1 MIDQVRPQVA
11 FLGAGCAGIGGQDPS
26 GIALR
31 YRRRDPV
38 QRQGTELVDH
48 LGRDL
53 LGLRRNAGQQA
64 QGKGADQHHGASIE
78 RPTQMKTKQAIGDW
92 FGDRLVKLIRQGAMP
107 PKDRKRMMIVIM
119 HRLTTSAAMLALIA
133 GIGTGATAQTPA
145 ANDLPAPLAGLNLTN
160 LDIES
165 KRDGMRDIE
174 GRTADGVDIEAKVD
188 MAGNLV
194 EVEADDGALP
204 QSLIDAMVSADLRG
218 QPVMAQVGPITEINQ
233 HPDHVEIKG
242 RQPSGAEIEVRFD
255 RQNAL
260 IGIDMDDA
268 AIPADLVNT
277 LLPQAVR
284 DNEVIGQFDRI
295 DEIGN
300 RNGRIMVQGED
311 ATGQDMRAEF
321 DADGR
326 VLRFGR
332 EDGPRGDRRE
342 ERRGG
347 RGPGHDDRGP
357 GGHEMRGD
365 MTDHGPDADDPRGNR
380 SMGDGPRG
388 AAAVPADFDA
398 VAVNQRLSEA
408 GYTGFGFLRAAGAG
422 LMLEATNPQG
432 EAVTLELDRQGE
444 VVRETAR

>member
-1 MIDQVRPQVA
+1 
-11 FLGAGCAGIGGQDPS
+11 
-26 GIALR
+26 
-31 YRRRDPV
+31 
-38 QRQGTELVDH
+38 
-48 LGRDL
+48 
-53 LGLRRNAGQQA
+53 
-64 QGKGADQHHGASIE
+64 
-78 RPTQMKTKQAIGDW
+78 
-92 FGDRLVKLIRQGAMP
+92 
-107 PKDRKRMMIVIM
+107 MMIVIM

-218 QPVMAQVGPITEINQ
+218 QPVMAQVGSITEINQ
-233 HPDHVEIKG
+233 HPDHVEVKG

-295 DEIGN
+295 DEIGK

-357 GGHEMRGD
+357 GGHVMRGD
-365 MTDHGPDADDPRGNR
+365 MTDHSPDADDPRGNR
-380 SMGDGPRG
+380 FMGDGPRG

-398 VAVNQRLSEA
+398 IAVNQRLSEA

>member
-1 MIDQVRPQVA
+1 
-11 FLGAGCAGIGGQDPS
+11 
-26 GIALR
+26 
-31 YRRRDPV
+31 
-38 QRQGTELVDH
+38 
-48 LGRDL
+48 
-53 LGLRRNAGQQA
+53 
-64 QGKGADQHHGASIE
+64 
-78 RPTQMKTKQAIGDW
+78 
-92 FGDRLVKLIRQGAMP
+92 
-107 PKDRKRMMIVIM
+107 MMIMIM

-133 GIGTGATAQTPA
+133 GIGTAATAQTAPA
-145 ANDLPAPLAGLNLTN
+145 ANDLPAPLAGLNLSN
-160 LDIES
+160 LEIES

-204 QSLIDAMVSADLRG
+204 QSLIDALVPADLRG
-218 QPVMAQVGPITEINQ
+218 QPVMAQFGSVTEIKQ
-233 HPDHVEIKG
+233 RPDHVEIKG
-242 RQPSGAEIEVRFD
+242 RQPTGAEIEAKFD

-342 ERRGG
+342 ERHGGG

-357 GGHEMRGD
+357 AGHEMRGD
-365 MTDHGPDADDPRGNR
+365 SRDDGPRGDDSR
-380 SMGDGPRG
+380 GARPMGDGPRK

-398 VAVNQRLSEA
+398 VAVNRRLSDA
-408 GYTGFGFLRAAGAG
+408 GYTGFGFLRADGPR
-422 LMLEATNPQG
+422 LMLEATNPEG